1 MYQMNL
7 RKGLKFIKKIAD
19 EIKGVNLR
27 IQSAINK
34 TAVNGRDKK
43 QVLKSF

>member
-1 MYQMNL
+1 M
-7 RKGLKFIKKIAD
+7 IAV
-19 EIKGVNLR
+19 EIKRVNLR

-34 TAVNGRDKK
+34 SAVNGRDEK